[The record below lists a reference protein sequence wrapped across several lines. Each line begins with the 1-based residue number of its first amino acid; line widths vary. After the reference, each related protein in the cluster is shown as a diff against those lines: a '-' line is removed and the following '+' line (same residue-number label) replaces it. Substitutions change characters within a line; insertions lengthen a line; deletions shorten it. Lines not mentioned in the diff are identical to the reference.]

1 MGAHMKFTFPP
12 AKPDAPDRP
21 NAAAA
26 AGLRVAYAPEAF
38 EGGEPSEALAGQ
50 FPQVTFRPLAG
61 RWAQPGL
68 GGADALMVALDAE
81 RPGDVEVLCANLRES
96 EAADRVIVLA
106 RNADLAITRQLVREG
121 VADVLTAPAGDAAL
135 VVSLERL
142 FKRFETEPSR
152 PKAAGKVIAF
162 LKAGGGVGATTIATQ
177 LATIFAAR
185 DRSLRVCL
193 ADLDVQSGSAAVY
206 LDLQDTVTM
215 RQVVA
220 AGKNLDDIRFSE
232 ALSAHPS
239 GVQVL
244 GDPQEFIP
252 LESLQPAVIENL
264 IAALR
269 RDFDIVLLDLP
280 PAWMSWT
287 DRALRQVDR
296 IVLVTQ
302 LSVPH
307 AHLTRRQLKVLAS
320 QRLDVTPLTLVCNGV
335 GGQTASGVSIKAVE
349 KAIGRDFDAL
359 LPEDRKLVAEAI
371 NQGVALHSVKRGTKL
386 ERALTLLAD
395 AIGVPALAERRKL

>member
-1 MGAHMKFTFPP
+1 MGAHMKFASPS
-12 AKPDAPDRP
+12 KPDASAQPVTAP
-21 NAAAA
+21 AN
-26 AGLRVAYAPEAF
+26 GLKVAYAPDVFDA
-38 EGGEPSEALAGQ
+38 GSPSEDLAAQ
-50 FPQVTFRPLAG
+50 FPQVSFRPLAG

-68 GGADALMVALDAE
+68 GGADALMVAVDAA

-96 EAADRVIVLA
+96 ECADRIIVVA
-106 RNADLAITRQLVREG
+106 RNADLAVTRQLVREG
-121 VADVLTAPAGDAAL
+121 ASDVLSAPASDATL

-142 FKRFETEPSR
+142 FKRFEAEPAR
-152 PKAAGKVIAF
+152 PKSAGKVIAF

-177 LATIFAAR
+177 LATIFATR
-185 DRSLRVCL
+185 DRSQRVCL

-215 RQVVA
+215 RQVVS
-220 AGKNLDDIRFSE
+220 AGKNLDDIAFSE
-232 ALSAHPS
+232 ALSAHSS
-239 GVQVL
+239 GVRVL

-320 QRLDVTPLTLVCNGV
+320 QRLDVTPMTLVCNGI

-349 KAIGRDFDAL
+349 RAIGRDFDAL

-371 NQGVALHSVKRGTKL
+371 NQGVALHSIKRGTKL
-386 ERALTLLAD
+386 EKALNVLAD
-395 AIGVPALAERRKL
+395 AIGAPALVERRKL